1 MFRVLLADD
10 ELLFR
15 RGMSRMI
22 DWESLGFCVPDTA
35 EDGEQ
40 ALELWRKNR
49 YELVITDL
57 KMPLLDG
64 LGLIRELARIKAEC
78 EVIIVSAYGE
88 FAYAQ
93 TAMQYGVK
101 YYLLKPVDEEVLCGF
116 LGRIAEELSDHPH
129 EKRSDVDPEIVAHQL
144 GLAANGV
151 VTEIRRYINDHYR
164 EAMSLNSLA
173 KLYSFTPLYL
183 GKIFKRDV
191 GMSFNEYLNHCRIR
205 AAQEYIEQGGYPSG
219 EIGELVGYKDI
230 TYFYKCFKQITGV
243 TPKEYRKQVSR
254 GNGE

>member
-1 MFRVLLADD
+1 LFRVLLADD
-10 ELLFR
+10 EMLFR
-15 RGMSRMI
+15 RGMSKMI
-22 DWESLGFCVPDTA
+22 DWESYGFCVSDTA

-40 ALELWRKNR
+40 ALELWKKNR

-116 LGRIAEELSDHPH
+116 LGRIAEELSDREH
-129 EKRSDVDPEIVAHQL
+129 EKKSDVDPDIVAHQL
-144 GLAANGV
+144 GLATNGV

-191 GMSFNEYLNHCRIR
+191 GISFNEYLNNCRIR
-205 AAQEYIEQGGYPSG
+205 AAQEYIEQGGYSSG

-230 TYFYKCFKQITGV
+230 TYFYKCFKHITGV
-243 TPKEYRKQVSR
+243 TPKEYRKQLIGR
-254 GNGE
+254 KEE